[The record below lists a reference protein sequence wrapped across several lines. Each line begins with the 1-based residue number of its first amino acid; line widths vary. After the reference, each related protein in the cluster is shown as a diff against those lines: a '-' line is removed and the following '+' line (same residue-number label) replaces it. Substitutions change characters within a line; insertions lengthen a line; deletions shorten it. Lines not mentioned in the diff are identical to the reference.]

1 MTKDLA
7 SWRKYATGK
16 LGSTLEADLI
26 AEAVL
31 GRPRAWLIAH
41 GDVRPEPEMLQAMQ
55 AMLQRRQAGEP
66 MAYITGSREFYG
78 REFQVSP
85 AVLIPRPE
93 TEHLVEFALGLGLSD
108 TTRVAD
114 IGTGS
119 GCIILTLAAERPG
132 WECCGTD
139 VSTDALAVAS
149 RNRKHLGLE
158 RVKLVR
164 GDALE
169 PLAGQTF
176 DLIVSNPPYIGA
188 DDPHLQQGDLRHEPE
203 IALATNGD
211 GLEVIKRL
219 ITGAPALLAPGGWL
233 AVEHGYDQADQVRK
247 LFTQTGYPEIH
258 QIRDLAGIE
267 RICAGK
273 MGFSLPGQTDR

>member
-1 MTKDLA
+1 MEQSVMKIDLA
-7 SWRKYATGK
+7 HWRRSAASK

-41 GDVRPEPEMLQAMQ
+41 GEIQPEPEPLQAMQ
-55 AMLQRRQAGEP
+55 AMLQRRYAGEP
-66 MAYITGSREFYG
+66 MAYITGRREFYG

-93 TEHLVEFALGLGLSD
+93 TEHLVEFALGLGLPDSA
-108 TTRVAD
+108 RIAD

-132 WECCGTD
+132 WQCCGTD
-139 VSTDALAVAS
+139 VSPEALAVAA
-149 RNRKHLGLE
+149 RNRKRLGLE
-158 RVKLVR
+158 RVELIP

-169 PLAGQTF
+169 PLAGQEF
-176 DLIVSNPPYIGA
+176 DLIISNPPYIA
-188 DDPHLQQGDLRHEPE
+188 PDDPHLQQGDLRHEPE
-203 IALATNGD
+203 IALATKGD
-211 GLEVIKRL
+211 GLEMIERL
-219 ITGAPALLAPGGWL
+219 VTGAPALLAPGGCL

-247 LFTQTGYPEIH
+247 LFTQTGYPEIR
-258 QIRDLAGIE
+258 QIRDLAGIT
-267 RICAGK
+267 RICAAK
-273 MGFSLPGQTDR
+273 IPPL